1 MSSDKTMATKD
12 YLEEERELL
21 RLLLEKDGIDSR
33 DWTSGRVEAPKRLPL
48 SYAQRR
54 LWFLNH
60 LLPASDFYNV
70 VLAYELQG
78 ALNIAALER
87 SLQEIVRRHGALR
100 TRFVTEDGEPVQEI
114 EPSVEFQLRMLDFCR
129 GERAGDRRG
138 EAEAIFTTDGAKPFD
153 LRNAPLLRGT
163 LIRLNQ
169 QEYALGLTIHHIV
182 VDEWSLA
189 VLMQEMGILYTAY
202 AQGQESPLQEMPMQ
216 YADYTL
222 WQAECLKGELFAR
235 QLSYWKQQLSGMP
248 EVLDLP
254 VDKPRPV
261 VTQHRGSMESR
272 QIGRELWE
280 GLKRASRQEGAS
292 MFMTLL
298 AVFEVLLLRYTGQE
312 NFGVGTPVANRNRVR
327 MEGVIG
333 FCLNTLVMR
342 ADLRGRP
349 SFRQVLERV
358 RRTALE
364 GYSHQDLPLEK
375 LVEELSPERRLS
387 HTPLFQ
393 VMFTSRS
400 ETNPDLTRSVA
411 ATLMGPDVQLRS
423 MKLKT
428 ATAKYDLTLMSVESE
443 CPVVALNYDTGLF
456 EAETI
461 QRMLSHYERL
471 LEAAIGMEDGI
482 WDAAMLSEAEIQQLL
497 VEWNRTEAKYEQRTI
512 HELFEEQVK
521 RNPDW
526 IAVQGDGQQLTYDEL
541 NRQSNQLARRLRKLG
556 VGPETRV
563 GLCVERSPRMVV
575 GMLGILKAGGAYVP
589 LDPAY
594 PADRLKFM
602 VQDAAV
608 AVLVTQ
614 GALLNRLREMQV
626 QRIRLDEDDEDLDEI
641 SREREEN
648 VVTRVDWQNLA
659 YVIYTSGSSGTPKG
673 VAIEHGSASVLLQ
686 WARDIFSAE
695 ELSGVLASTSICFDL
710 SVFEI
715 FAPLCWGGKAIV
727 VRDALSLAEMEQ
739 GLGVKL
745 LNTVPS
751 AITELLRVKGVPPTV
766 KTINLAGETLQPSIV
781 TQLYDEL
788 KVERVFNMYG
798 PSEDT
803 TYSTYACLE
812 QGAENW
818 RVPIGRPIS
827 NTQAYVLD
835 KEHRPIPV
843 GCVGELYLGG
853 KGIARGYLNRPEL
866 TAERFI
872 PNPFSAAGGE
882 RMYRTGD
889 QVRWWRDGKL
899 DFLRRLDQ
907 QVKIRGYRIEL
918 GEIEAA
924 LNEHPLV
931 AACAVVVREDQPG
944 EQRLV
949 AYVVKTR
956 AIDDSEIKEFIKER
970 LPEYMIPSAF
980 AHLDKLPLTL
990 NGKVDRN
997 SLPAPER
1004 QGGARKAHVGPRNGE
1019 EEILSALFAE
1029 VLNESLGVHDNF
1041 FAVGGHSLLATR
1053 LVSRIRETMGV
1064 EVALRSVFEFP
1075 TVAELAVH
1083 LRIGGGLSSA
1093 RRNAIGRTRLRA
1105 EPRPPRL
1112 ALSYAQQWIWFE
1124 DRIQGQ
1130 SSEYN
1135 LLEALRWRGELD
1147 CEALAGA
1154 LAAIVSRHEVLRT
1167 RFAESEGGQPIQ
1179 IIEPHLHIALLVEDI
1194 GASESSVRQDR
1205 IAHLMREEREYKF
1218 DLSRGPL
1225 LRMRLL
1231 KLDEQEYIL
1240 LRNCHPIVSDAWSA
1254 AIFNREL
1261 LSAYE
1266 AFHEGRA
1273 VPWEPLTI
1281 QYADFALWQRRS
1293 VNEIAA
1299 EQLDYWKK
1307 QLAAIPDEL
1316 ALPRDRPR
1324 PAQRTFEA
1332 DACATILPA
1341 ELAGSLRKL
1350 GQQNHATL
1358 YITLLSTFA
1367 LLLHHYSGQD
1377 DIVLASPIASR
1388 SEAQMERI
1396 IGLFANPL
1404 ALRVRID
1411 SGAKFSELL
1420 AHVRA
1425 TALEAYSHQDLPFV
1439 CLLDELYP
1447 GHSLNRSSFCQVM
1460 FVWHYM
1466 LTEMPAF
1473 QGLELEPVEVSGSRT
1488 SFDLEL
1494 HAVERAG
1501 AVHLQWIYNR
1511 DMFDRWRIEQ
1521 MAQQFELLLRAAVAM
1536 PDAPLREFTSARN
1549 REHGVPPGADGPLKY
1564 LREDL
1569 C

>member
-1 MSSDKTMATKD
+1 MSFDRTMTTKD

-21 RLLLEKDGIDSR
+21 RLLLEKEGVNSK
-33 DWTSGRVEAPKRLPL
+33 DWTIGQAEAPKRLPL

-54 LWFLNH
+54 LWFLDH

-70 VLAYELQG
+70 VLACELRG
-78 ALNIAALER
+78 ALNVLALER

-100 TRFVTEDGEPVQEI
+100 TRFVMEDGEPVQEI
-114 EPSVEFQLRMLDFCR
+114 EPSVEFQLRLLKLSHED
-129 GERAGDRRG
+129 RAGDRRKQ
-138 EAEAIFTTDGAKPFD
+138 AEEVFTTDGAKPFD
-153 LRNAPLLRGT
+153 LQSAPLLRGT
-163 LIRLNQ
+163 LIQ
-169 QEYALGLTIHHIV
+169 MDEEEYALGLTIHHIV

-189 VLMQEMGILYTAY
+189 VLIQEMGILYTAY
-202 AQGQESPLQEMPMQ
+202 AQGQESPLQDMPMQ

-235 QLSYWKQQLSGMP
+235 QLGYWKQQLSGMP

-254 VDKPRPV
+254 VDKPRPL

-272 QIGRELWE
+272 EIGRELWE
-280 GLKRASRQEGAS
+280 ELKRVSHQEGTS

-312 NFGVGTPVANRNRVR
+312 DFGVGTPVANRNRVR
-327 MEGVIG
+327 MESLVG

-342 ADLRGRP
+342 ADLWGRP

-358 RRTALE
+358 RRAALE

-400 ETNPDLTRSVA
+400 ETNPELTRSMA

-423 MKLKT
+423 MELKT

-443 CPVVALNYDTGLF
+443 HPVVALNYDTGLF
-456 EAETI
+456 DAETI

-471 LEAAIGMEDGI
+471 LAATTGLENGI
-482 WDAAMLSEAEIQQLL
+482 WDAAMLTEAEIQQLL
-497 VEWNRTEAKYEQRTI
+497 VEWNRTEGRYEQRTI
-512 HELFEEQVK
+512 HGLFEEQVK
-521 RNPDW
+521 KTPDW
-526 IAVQGDGQQLTYDEL
+526 VAVQSEGQQLTYDEL

-556 VGPETRV
+556 VGPEARV
-563 GLCVERSPRMVV
+563 GLCVERSPQMVV

-602 VQDAAV
+602 MQDAAI
-608 AVLVTQ
+608 AVSVTQ
-614 GALLNRLREMQV
+614 GALVSRLSEMRIPGICLDQDLGDIARE
-626 QRIRLDEDDEDLDEI
+626 
-641 SREREEN
+641 SGEN
-648 VVTRVDWQNLA
+648 IVSSVAWQNLA
-659 YVIYTSGSSGTPKG
+659 YVIYTSGSSGKPKG
-673 VAIEHGSASVLLQ
+673 VAIEHRSASVLLQ
-686 WARDIFSAE
+686 WARDIFSPE

-727 VRDALSLAEMEQ
+727 VRDALSLAEMKPRF
-739 GLGVKL
+739 GVKL

-751 AITELLRVKGVPPTV
+751 AMTELLRVKGVPQAI
-766 KTINLAGETLQPSIV
+766 KTINLAGEALQPSIV
-781 TQLYDEL
+781 THLYDEL
-788 KVERVFNMYG
+788 KVERVFNLYG

-812 QGAENW
+812 QGAENG

-835 KEHRPIPV
+835 KAHQPVPV
-843 GCVGELYLGG
+843 GCVGELYLAG
-853 KGIARGYLNRPEL
+853 KGLARGYLNRPEL

-872 PNPFSAAGGE
+872 PNPFSVAGEE

-889 QVRWWRDGKL
+889 QVRWGRDGKL

-918 GEIEAA
+918 AEIEAA

-944 EQRLV
+944 DQRLV
-949 AYVVKTR
+949 AYIVNKR
-956 AIDDSEIKEFIKER
+956 ANEDSWIREFVKER

-980 AHLDKLPLTL
+980 IALDKLPLTL

-1004 QGGARKAHVGPRNGE
+1004 QATAQKTYVGPRNGE
-1019 EEILSALFAE
+1019 EEILCALFAE
-1029 VLNESLGVHDNF
+1029 VLHVENLGAHDNF

-1083 LRIGGGLSSA
+1083 LRIGAGLSSA
-1093 RRNAIGRTRLRA
+1093 LRTAGKTPLRA

-1112 ALSYAQQWIWFE
+1112 PLSYAQQWIWFE

-1130 SSEYN
+1130 NSEYN
-1135 LLEALRWRGELD
+1135 LLEALLLRGKVD
-1147 CEALAGA
+1147 SEALAGA

-1167 RFAESEGGQPIQ
+1167 RFAASEDGQPIQ
-1179 IIEPHLHIALLVEDI
+1179 IIEPNLHIALLVENI
-1194 GASESSVRQDR
+1194 GASDRSMREGR
-1205 IAHLMREEREYKF
+1205 IADVMREEREYKF
-1218 DLSRGPL
+1218 DLSHGPL

-1231 KLDEQEYIL
+1231 KLEEQEYIL
-1240 LRNCHPIVSDAWSA
+1240 LRNCHPIVGDAWSVG
-1254 AIFNREL
+1254 IFNREL

-1266 AFHEGRA
+1266 ALHEGRA
-1273 VPWEPLTI
+1273 VPWEPLTV
-1281 QYADFALWQRRS
+1281 QYADFALWQRRYLND
-1293 VNEIAA
+1293 VMAA
-1299 EQLDYWKK
+1299 QLAYWKK
-1307 QLAAIPDEL
+1307 QLAGIPNEL

-1341 ELAGSLRKL
+1341 ELAGPLRKL
-1350 GQQNHATL
+1350 GQQNQATL

-1367 LLLHHYSGQD
+1367 LLLHQYSGQD
-1377 DIVLASPIASR
+1377 DIVLASPVANR
-1388 SEAQMERI
+1388 SEAQMEKI

-1411 SGAKFSELL
+1411 SDAKFSELL
-1420 AHVRA
+1420 ANVRA
-1425 TALEAYSHQDLPFV
+1425 TALDAYSHQDLPFV
-1439 CLLDELYP
+1439 CLLEELLP
-1447 GHSLNRSSFCQVM
+1447 GHCLNRSSFCQVM

-1466 LTEMPAF
+1466 LTKMSAF
-1473 QGLELEPVEVSGSRT
+1473 QGLELEPVAVEGSQT

-1501 AVHLQWIYNR
+1501 AVHLQWTYKR

-1521 MAQQFELLLRAAVAM
+1521 MAQQFEWLLRATVAM
-1536 PDAPLREFTSARN
+1536 PDRPLREFALSRN
-1549 REHGVPPGADGPLKY
+1549 QEHAVPREAEVPVKHLP
-1564 LREDL
+1564 EEL

>member
-1 MSSDKTMATKD
+1 MSTTQHYM
-12 YLEEERELL
+12 EEERELL
-21 RLLLEKDGIDSR
+21 RLLLEKEGVNSK
-33 DWTSGRVEAPKRLPL
+33 DWMSGQVEAPKRLPL
-48 SYAQRR
+48 SYAQKR
-54 LWFLNH
+54 LWFLDH
-60 LLPASDFYNV
+60 LLPANDFYNV
-70 VLAYELQG
+70 VLACELRG
-78 ALNIAALER
+78 ALNIPALER

-100 TRFVTEDGEPVQEI
+100 TRFVMEDGEPVQKI
-114 EPSVEFQLRMLDFCR
+114 EPSVEFQLRLLDLSH
-129 GERAGDRRG
+129 EDRAGGRRKQ
-138 EAEAIFTTDGAKPFD
+138 AEEVFTTDGAKPFD
-153 LRNAPLLRGT
+153 LRSAPLLRGT
-163 LIRLNQ
+163 LIRMNEE
-169 QEYALGLTIHHIV
+169 EYALGLTIHHIV

-202 AQGQESPLQEMPMQ
+202 VRGQESPLQEMPMQ

-235 QLSYWKQQLSGMP
+235 QLEYWKQQLSGMP
-248 EVLDLP
+248 EVLELP
-254 VDKPRPV
+254 IDKPRPV
-261 VTQHRGSMESR
+261 VTHHRGSMESR
-272 QIGRELWE
+272 EIGRELWE

-312 NFGVGTPVANRNRVR
+312 DFGVGTPVANRNHVR
-327 MEGVIG
+327 MESVIG

-400 ETNPDLTRSVA
+400 ETNPDLTRSLA

-423 MKLKT
+423 MELKT
-428 ATAKYDLTLMSVESE
+428 ATAKYDLTLMSVEAE
-443 CPVVALNYDTGLF
+443 CPLVALNYDTCLF

-471 LEAAIGMEDGI
+471 LAAAIGMENGI
-482 WDAAMLSEAEIQQLL
+482 WDMPMLTEAEIQQLL
-497 VEWNRTEAKYEQRTI
+497 VEWNRTEAKYERRAI

-521 RNPDW
+521 KNPDW
-526 IAVQGDGQQLTYDEL
+526 VAVQSEGQQLTYDEL

-556 VGPETRV
+556 VGPEMRV
-563 GLCVERSPRMVV
+563 GLCVERNPQMVV

-589 LDPAY
+589 LDTAY

-602 VQDAAV
+602 VQDAAI

-614 GALLNRLREMQV
+614 GALLNWLPEMQV
-626 QRIRLDEDDEDLDEI
+626 QRIRLDEDLGEI
-641 SREREEN
+641 SCESVEN
-648 VVTRVDWQNLA
+648 VVSRVDRQNLA
-659 YVIYTSGSSGTPKG
+659 YVIYTSGSSGKPKG

-715 FAPLCWGGKAIV
+715 FAPLCWGGKAII

-739 GLGVKL
+739 GFGVKL

-751 AITELLRVKGVPPTV
+751 AMTELLRIKGVPPAV
-766 KTINLAGETLQPSIV
+766 KTINLAGEALQPSIV
-781 TQLYDEL
+781 RQLYDEL
-788 KVERVFNMYG
+788 KVERVFNLYG

-803 TYSTYACLE
+803 TYSTYACLK
-812 QGAENW
+812 QGEANG

-835 KEHRPIPV
+835 KEHQPVPV
-843 GCVGELYLGG
+843 GCMGELYLGG
-853 KGIARGYLNRPEL
+853 KGVARGYLNRPEL

-872 PNPFSAAGGE
+872 PNPFSVAGGE
-882 RMYRTGD
+882 RIYRTGD
-889 QVRWWRDGKL
+889 QVRWGRDGKL
-899 DFLRRLDQ
+899 EFLRRLDQ

-924 LNEHPLV
+924 LNEHAEV

-944 EQRLV
+944 DRRLV
-949 AYVVKTR
+949 AYVVKTG
-956 AIDDSEIKEFIKER
+956 AIDDTEIREFVKER
-970 LPEYMIPSAF
+970 LPEYMIPTAVI
-980 AHLDKLPLTL
+980 HLEKLPLTL
-990 NGKVDRN
+990 NGKLDRN
-997 SLPAPER
+997 SLPAPE
-1004 QGGARKAHVGPRNGE
+1004 GPGTARKAYVGPRNGE
-1019 EEILSALFAE
+1019 EELLCGLFAE
-1029 VLNESLGVHDNF
+1029 VLNVESLGVHDNF

-1053 LVSRIRETMGV
+1053 LLSRIRETMGV

-1083 LRIGGGLSSA
+1083 LRIGAGLSSA
-1093 RRNAIGRTRLRA
+1093 RRKTTGRTPLRA

-1112 ALSYAQQWIWFE
+1112 PLSYAQQWIWFE

-1130 SSEYN
+1130 RSEYN

-1154 LAAIVSRHEVLRT
+1154 LDAIVSRHEMLRT
-1167 RFAESEGGQPIQ
+1167 HFAESEDGQPIQ
-1179 IIEPHLHIALLVEDI
+1179 IIEPNLHIALPVEDI
-1194 GASESSVRQDR
+1194 GASDRNVRQVR
-1205 IAHLMREEREYKF
+1205 IAAVMREEREYKF
-1218 DLSRGPL
+1218 DLSQGPL

-1240 LRNCHPIVSDAWSA
+1240 LRNSHHIVSDAWSA
-1254 AIFNREL
+1254 GIFNREL

-1266 AFHEGRA
+1266 ALHQGRA
-1273 VPWEPLTI
+1273 LSWEPLTV
-1281 QYADFALWQRRS
+1281 QYADFALWQRRCLDE
-1293 VNEIAA
+1293 VMA

-1307 QLAAIPDEL
+1307 QLAGIPGEL

-1332 DACATILPA
+1332 AACATILPA
-1341 ELAGSLRKL
+1341 ELAGQLRKL
-1350 GQQNHATL
+1350 GQQNQATL

-1377 DIVLASPIASR
+1377 DIVLASPIANR
-1388 SEAQMERI
+1388 SEAQLEKL

-1411 SGAKFSELL
+1411 SEAKFSDLL
-1420 AHVRA
+1420 ARVRA
-1425 TALEAYSHQDLPFV
+1425 TALDAYSHQDLPFV
-1439 CLLDELYP
+1439 CLLEELSP
-1447 GHSLNRSSFCQVM
+1447 GQSLNRNPICQVM
-1460 FVWHYM
+1460 FVWHY
-1466 LTEMPAF
+1466 LLAEVPAF
-1473 QGLELEPVEVSGSRT
+1473 QGLELAPVEVEGPRT
-1488 SFDLEL
+1488 SFDVEL

-1501 AVHLQWIYNR
+1501 AVHLQWTYNR
-1511 DMFDRWRIEQ
+1511 ALFDRWRIEQ
-1521 MAQQFELLLRAAVAM
+1521 MAQQFELLLRSVVAM
-1536 PDAPLREFTSARN
+1536 PDRPLREFTLSKSQ
-1549 REHGVPPGADGPLKY
+1549 EHAVPPDADGPLKN
-1564 LREDL
+1564 LPEEL